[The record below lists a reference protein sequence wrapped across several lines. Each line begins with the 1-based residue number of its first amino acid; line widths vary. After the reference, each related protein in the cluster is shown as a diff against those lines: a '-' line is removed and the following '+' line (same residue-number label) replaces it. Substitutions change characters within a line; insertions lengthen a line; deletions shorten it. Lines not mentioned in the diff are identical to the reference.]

1 MKEQS
6 QNMIVEGLNIL
17 VKNSQNSI
25 IAGVEAQKVLLEL
38 GDLIK
43 FKKSH
48 EDCEK
53 DNPEE

>member
-1 MKEQS
+1 
-6 QNMIVEGLNIL
+6 MIVEGLNIL